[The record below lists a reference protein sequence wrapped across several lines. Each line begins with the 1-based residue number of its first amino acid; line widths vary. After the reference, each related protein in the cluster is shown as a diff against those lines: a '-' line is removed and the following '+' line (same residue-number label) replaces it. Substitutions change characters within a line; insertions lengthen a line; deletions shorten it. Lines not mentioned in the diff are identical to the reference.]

1 MSDVSHGIEGIASYH
16 VHIYYDPV
24 ATRATAERLRE
35 QIAERFRVQLGR
47 WHDKPVG
54 PHPRAM
60 FQISFG
66 TELFASLVPW
76 LMLNRDGLAVFVH
89 PNTSRPRDDHL
100 LHAVWMG
107 EILPLDASPLPETE
121 EQPEGAVVPNTNPGS
136 GTS

>member
-1 MSDVSHGIEGIASYH
+1 MSEAPQGIEGIASYH
-16 VHIYYDPV
+16 AHIYYDPA
-24 ATRATAERLRE
+24 ATRAKAERLRE
-35 QIAERFRVQLGR
+35 QVAERFRVQLGR

-60 FQISFG
+60 FQIAFG

-100 LHAVWMG
+100 LHAIWMG
-107 EILPLDASPLPETE
+107 EILPLDAGPLPETE
-121 EQPEGAVVPNTNPGS
+121 ERVDAPVVPNTQPG
-136 GTS
+136 GG